1 MDDSTT
7 LPEETAVDPSP
18 RRFRLGTFSSLRHLN
33 FRYLWLGTLC
43 MSGGQW
49 IQQVTLGWLLYD
61 LTGSSVLL
69 GLLNGLRA
77 VPFLV
82 ASPIAGVA
90 ADRMDRKKLILVT
103 QYALIMTTVAMGL
116 LVASGF
122 LEVWHLFAFTL
133 VTGVAWA
140 FVDPVRQTLV
150 PALVPREDLMNA
162 VALNSAAFNLTKII
176 GPSLGGVLIVFS
188 GAAGNFFVQSAGLSR
203 RARVDLLDVHPADT
217 DRSPPIVRHSQS
229 QRGAGLCLVKPV
241 GVCTDGHRVGPQD
254 IRGALPDS
262 DAGVSKRRPQSRSRR
277 IGSFVGGAGRW
288 ARCWPGLCWRH

>member
-90 ADRMDRKKLILVT
+90 ADRMDRKKLILRDSICA
-103 QYALIMTTVAMGL
+103 YHDDCCHGPARRFGI
-116 LVASGF
+116 SR
-122 LEVWHLFAFTL
+122 
-133 VTGVAWA
+133 GVAPIR
-140 FVDPVRQTLV
+140 VHTDDRC
-150 PALVPREDLMNA
+150 
-162 VALNSAAFNLTKII
+162 
-176 GPSLGGVLIVFS
+176 
-188 GAAGNFFVQSAGLSR
+188 GL
-203 RARVDLLDVHPADT
+203 
-217 DRSPPIVRHSQS
+217 
-229 QRGAGLCLVKPV
+229 
-241 GVCTDGHRVGPQD
+241 GVCGPGSSNLGPRPRTQ
-254 IRGALPDS
+254 
-262 DAGVSKRRPQSRSRR
+262 RRSHECGGSQLRR
-277 IGSFVGGAGRW
+277 F
-288 ARCWPGLCWRH
+288 

>member
-18 RRFRLGTFSSLRHLN
+18 KRFRLGTFSSLRHVN

-49 IQQVTLGWLLYD
+49 IQQVTLGWVLYD

-133 VTGVAWA
+133 MTGVIWA

-150 PALVPREDLMNA
+150 PALVPRQDLMNA
-162 VALNSAAFNLTKII
+162 VALNSAAFNLTKVI

-188 GAAGNFFVQSAGLSR
+188 GAAGNFFVQSAAYL
-203 RARVDLLDVHPADT
+203 
-217 DRSPPIVRHSQS
+217 
-229 QRGAGLCLVKPV
+229 
-241 GVCTDGHRVGPQD
+241 GVLAS
-254 IRGALPDS
+254 I
-262 DAGVSKRRPQSRSRR
+262 
-277 IGSFVGGAGRW
+277 
-288 ARCWPGLCWRH
+288 

>member
-1 MDDSTT
+1 
-7 LPEETAVDPSP
+7 
-18 RRFRLGTFSSLRHLN
+18 
-33 FRYLWLGTLC
+33 

-77 VPFLV
+77 VPFLI

-103 QYALIMTTVAMGL
+103 QYALVITTVAMGL

-133 VTGVAWA
+133 MTGVAWA

-162 VALNSAAFNLTKII
+162 VALNSAAFNLTKVIA
-176 GPSLGGVLIVFS
+176 PSLGGILIVFS
-188 GAAGNFFVQSAGLSR
+188 GAAGNFFVQSAAYLGVLASIYWMSIPPTPPE
-203 RARVDLLDVHPADT
+203 ARQSSAW
-217 DRSPPIVRHSQS
+217 PI
-229 QRGAGLCLVKPV
+229 
-241 GVCTDGHRVGPQD
+241 
-254 IRGALPDS
+254 
-262 DAGVSKRRPQSRSRR
+262 
-277 IGSFVGGAGRW
+277 
-288 ARCWPGLCWRH
+288 